1 MGQGAVMR
9 SLWYAFLLALVV
21 VPGLMTAYRLV
32 FAPPLYVTMAVGNPG
47 EVLQDRNGVPTW
59 VKP

>member
-1 MGQGAVMR
+1 MR
-9 SLWYAFLLALVV
+9 SLWNAFLLALVV